1 MTISVVQSVA
11 TDSGPGGGK
20 WSTTISA
27 AGAGNTLVFC
37 VFSYDSG
44 ATISASAPTYNGS
57 AYAAASQLIA
67 ECSTSGGNVFC
78 SIWMFPAVPGGG
90 TSVGL
95 TCTNGTIDGN
105 VGSIAYEVSG
115 LGASPV
121 LDQQAG
127 VNHTGG
133 TSNVSSGTTPA
144 ITSAPE
150 FVVGASVIF
159 GVSETTASGFTNL
172 FNKSGGFCQAGYQ
185 IPTSSGG
192 TFAYAANTG
201 ITADWVAAIATIS
214 AGSAAAAGIPLVQRG
229 GPTWRRFYRRV
240 QRPLLGG
247 GPAAVAVTSSGGLA
261 LSPLGMGAAALAGN
275 IATGSL
281 AMSPLA
287 IAATD
292 AETIGSSGSMRL
304 ASLGVGAQ
312 AAGGNNTSTGSLA
325 LKPLGMAGTAAQGVV
340 ATGSLA
346 LKPLGM
352 AGTAAETFSSTG
364 SLELNPLK
372 MAGQGAGGNNT
383 STGSLKLNP
392 LKMAGTGAET
402 FTSTGSLKLQPLAVA
417 GTGAGGAVTATG
429 SLALKP
435 LAMRGSGG
443 GGDPGAPAAV
453 TDDYRHRMRRRW
465 QRRGW

>member
-1 MTISVVQSVA
+1 MTFAAVGSLIQSTSSLTTFTLVPAGVGHLIVIEIVNSSGAGSGVA
-11 TDSGPGGGK
+11 SALSSSNVTWTAFGAPFTGASGRTSQVFGGK
-20 WSTTISA
+20 VT
-27 AGAGNTLVFC
+27 
-37 VFSYDSG
+37 
-44 ATISASAPTYNGS
+44 
-57 AYAAASQLIA
+57 AASSA
-67 ECSTSGGNVFC
+67 TV
-78 SIWMFPAVPGGG
+78 
-90 TSVGL
+90 
-95 TCTNGTIDGN
+95 TI
-105 VGSIAYEVSG
+105 
-115 LGASPV
+115 
-121 LDQQAG
+121 
-127 VNHTGG
+127 TW
-133 TSNVSSGTTPA
+133 SGTTPSA
-144 ITSAPE
+144 NVFIDGQEFSSTLGAWAFDTSGHIDSVGTTTWASLTPATSGELYFGYALNVSTANPGSTSGYVYLDDNDQNGVAYRLSCPAGVATAP
-150 FVVGASVIF
+150 VWGDTGQAF
-159 GVSETTASGFTNL
+159 GIMVLVQELASG
-172 FNKSGGFCQAGYQ
+172 
-185 IPTSSGG
+185 
-192 TFAYAANTG
+192 
-201 ITADWVAAIATIS
+201 
-214 AGSAAAAGIPLVQRG
+214 AGIPLVQRG

-247 GPAAVAVTSSGGLA
+247 GSAAVAVTSSGGLA

-287 IAATD
+287 IASTD

-325 LKPLGMAGTAAQGVV
+325 LKPLGMAGTVTQGVV
-340 ATGSLA
+340 ASGSLA

-364 SLELNPLK
+364 SLKLNPLK

-383 STGSLKLNP
+383 SAGSLKLNP
-392 LKMAGTGAET
+392 LKMAGTAAET

-429 SLALKP
+429 SLAMSP
-435 LAMRGSGG
+435 LAMRGSVGG
-443 GGDPGAPAAV
+443 GNAGAPAAV